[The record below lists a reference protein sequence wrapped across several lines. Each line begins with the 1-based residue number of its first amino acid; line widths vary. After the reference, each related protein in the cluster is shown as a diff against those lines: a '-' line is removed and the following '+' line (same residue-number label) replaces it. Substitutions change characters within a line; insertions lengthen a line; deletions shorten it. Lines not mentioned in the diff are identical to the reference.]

1 MAFKSYSWSI
11 GTTSFRTSQLNY
23 KIERQLQL
31 LKEFWKQNISK
42 NWFDSTN
49 NNFYIKLFKKE
60 TKPTQVEYYEYLK
73 KNNFLTGEAKIRDK
87 DAREKTS
94 GLVDIGVLTAD
105 RRLTEVGEKIEGLL
119 NKEVKKD
126 NIFLIS
132 EDSYYY
138 LLQFLKLQV
147 TDGGLKI
154 KPFIA
159 LIYMI
164 EKLDYL
170 TYDEFTYLLPLCK
183 NKYDVKEMIKT
194 IKANRLGIDT
204 DTIIITKIYDMPNYL
219 QAWQIFRED
228 YPVTEKTFE
237 KIGLNRKSRTY
248 DRPYNNL
255 YHILVDLVFH
265 LKNENFISRLDK
277 YNALYNACKKISG
290 NTQKLWNDYLFLGY
304 KPKQF
309 NEEFDSKF
317 KKISLSLQKNIID
330 FKRVFFEKLHVFKWK
345 VNLKEYFDLN
355 KRYFS
360 LTDIIKFE
368 EDKIELDLLAKYYFE
383 NIIDDLLEEELLD
396 QIEYM
401 KLFHSLVPIEKI
413 STKYHINMKNL
424 VNNIN
429 TSLGTDLTIYNI
441 KNYVESE
448 KLKEFNKLI
457 DSKFK
462 TEDLISLLQQIKNRE
477 DESITEYVTDNATV
491 PTIFEYVL
499 AIAWYR
505 ISGKKG
511 NILDYMNLSLDA
523 DLLPKTHAGGGMAD
537 ILYKY
542 NESTY
547 PKHDLI
553 LEATLSESTGQRKM
567 ELESVPRHL
576 ATNIIQTDNSFDY
589 AIFVASN
596 LEENV
601 ILGMRGVRNTYYPK
615 GNGEYIND
623 LKIIPIDIEILIKIL
638 VNNIKYE
645 DIYKWFDRAYRSTIS
660 DPIWYQKEIL
670 EKI

>member
-31 LKEFWKQNISK
+31 LKEFWNI
-42 NWFDSTN
+42 NPDNEWN
-49 NNFYIKLFKKE
+49 ND
-60 TKPTQVEYYEYLK
+60 TQEKYYNYLK
-73 KNNFLTGEAKIRDK
+73 EKDFVAGDAKRRDK

-94 GLVDIGVLTAD
+94 GLVDIGVLTSD
-105 RRLTEVGEKIEGLL
+105 RKLTEVGVHIEELL
-119 NKEVKKD
+119 NKKIKKD
-126 NIFLIS
+126 NIFLIP

-138 LLQFLKLQV
+138 LLQFLKLQI
-147 TDGGLKI
+147 TNDGLQI

-164 EKLDYL
+164 EKLGYL

-183 NKYDVKEMIKT
+183 NKFDVKKMIEK
-194 IKANRLGIDT
+194 INANRLGIDI
-204 DTIIITKIYDMPNYL
+204 DTIITTKIYDMPNYL
-219 QAWQIFRED
+219 QAWQVFRED

-248 DRPYNNL
+248 DWPYNNL

-265 LKNENFISRLDK
+265 LKHENFINRLDK
-277 YNALYNACKKISG
+277 YNDLYSACKKISG
-290 NTQKLWNDYLFLGY
+290 NAQKLWNDYLFFGY

-309 NEEFDSKF
+309 DEEFDLKF
-317 KKISLSLQKNIID
+317 KQISLSLQKNIID
-330 FKRVFFEKLHVFKWK
+330 FKREFFEKLHVFKWK

-383 NIIDDLLEEELLD
+383 NIIDDLLEEKFLD
-396 QIEYM
+396 SAEYM
-401 KLFHSLVPIEKI
+401 KLFHSLVPIERI
-413 STKYHINMKNL
+413 SIKYNINMKDV

-429 TSLGTDLTIYNI
+429 KSLGTYLTIYNI

-462 TEDLISLLQQIKNRE
+462 TADLIRLLQQIRNRE
-477 DESITEYVTDNATV
+477 DESVTEYVTDNATV

-505 ISGKKG
+505 ISGKEG

-537 ILYKY
+537 IVYKY
-542 NESTY
+542 NKSIY

-576 ATNIIQTDNSFDY
+576 ATNIIQTGNSSDY

-615 GNGEYIND
+615 GNGEYINN
-623 LKIIPIDIEILIKIL
+623 LKIIPIDIEIINKIL
-638 VNNIKYE
+638 INNMKYE
-645 DIYKWFDRAYRSTIS
+645 DIYKWFNSAYHSTTP